1 MSGLKSTAPRPPAE
15 IADAIQA
22 LSDADWIRLRKVANA
37 YSRGRSIEAED
48 LLQEAMRRALDGG
61 RNCPAHVGVVKF
73 LAEVMRSIAHAAKET
88 AAHQPQLV
96 PVANHSTAET
106 AVDPPDPAPGAEE
119 NLQGNQ
125 EIVAI
130 LALFDDD
137 ETAQIILEGMM
148 EGMRGEELK
157 ELTDLDET
165 AYQSKRRLIRRRITK
180 GLTEGRT
187 S

>member
-1 MSGLKSTAPRPPAE
+1 MSGLKSVATRPTAE
-15 IADAIQA
+15 IADAIQT

-37 YSRGRSIEAED
+37 YSRGRAIEAED

-61 RNCPAHVGVVKF
+61 RNCPEDVGVVKF

-88 AAHQPQLV
+88 AANQPQLV
-96 PVANHSTAET
+96 PVANHSIDET
-106 AVDPPDPAPGAEE
+106 AVDPPGPTPGVED

-125 EIVAI
+125 EAAAI

-137 ETAQIILEGMM
+137 ETAQIMLEGMM
-148 EGMRGEELK
+148 EGMQGEDLK
-157 ELTDLDET
+157 ELTDLDQT
-165 AYQSKRRLIRRRITK
+165 AYQSKRKLIRRRIDK
-180 GLTEGRT
+180 KFAEGWT